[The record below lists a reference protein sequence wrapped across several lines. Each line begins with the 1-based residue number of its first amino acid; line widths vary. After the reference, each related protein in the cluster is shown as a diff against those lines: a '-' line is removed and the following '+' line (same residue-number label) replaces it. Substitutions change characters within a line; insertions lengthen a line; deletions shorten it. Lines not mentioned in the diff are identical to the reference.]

1 MEWIHSSDCAL
12 QILAAFWGFVDPYF
26 QTFVKEIEI
35 LEQTRNADF
44 QKKYRNR
51 KEESSDNAVESDNVD
66 DKLVSN
72 SKPINSN
79 NCLKIYQC

>member
-44 QKKYRNR
+44 QKKNLNR

-66 DKLVSN
+66 GKLVS
-72 SKPINSN
+72 SN

>member
-12 QILAAFWGFVDPYF
+12 QILAAFWGFVDLYF

-44 QKKYRNR
+44 QKKKHLNR

-66 DKLVSN
+66 GKLV